1 MDTPAAGATG
11 TAFQSTGLMDLQVN
25 GYAGVDFNDE
35 AVTADALDHALHAML
50 KAGVTACLPTVI
62 TAPAAVLEAR
72 LRALDEAVAR
82 SRLGPLMVPGYHVE
96 GPFLNP
102 APGFCGCHPAAA
114 MLRPDPGLVER
125 WGVGLQRPI
134 LLMTLAAE
142 LDGAEALIRWLSA
155 RGKVAAIGHSDAG
168 AAVVARAAD
177 AGARMS
183 THLGNGLPGILPK
196 LDNPLMAQ
204 LAEDRLAAGFI
215 ADGIH
220 LPRPALR
227 AMIRAK
233 GPGRA
238 ILVTDAVSAAA
249 APPGRYGFAGMAI
262 DGDLDGSVRL
272 PGPRTLAGS
281 ALTLDRAVRNLVQWG
296 MADLPAAVAM
306 ASAAPAALLDPT
318 LAAHGISLP
327 AASIQWL
334 PEGRADAPG
343 PCVLSANVGD
353 ASVRAGVKSSGLQSD
368 PNGGRPIVRVQV
380 STRKQKIY

>member
-1 MDTPAAGATG
+1 MDTPAAGPG
-11 TAFQSTGLMDLQVN
+11 FQSAGLMDLQVN
-25 GYAGVDFNDE
+25 GYGGVDFNDE

-50 KAGVTACLPTVI
+50 AAGVTACLPTVI

-82 SRLGPLMVPGYHVE
+82 SRLGSLMVPGYHVE

-102 APGFCGCHPAAA
+102 APGFRGCHPPAA
-114 MLRPDPGLVER
+114 MLPPDPALVER
-125 WGVGLQRPI
+125 WDAGLQRPI

-142 LDGAEALIRWLSA
+142 LDGAEALIRWLAA

-183 THLGNGLPGILPK
+183 THLGNGLPGVLPK

-238 ILVTDAVSAAA
+238 ILVTDAVAAA
-249 APPGRYGFAGMAI
+249 GAPPGRYGFAGMEI
-262 DGDLDGSVRL
+262 DGDPDRSVRL
-272 PGPRTLAGS
+272 PGLRTLAGS
-281 ALTLDRAVRNLVQWG
+281 ALTLDQAVRNVVGWG

-306 ASAAPAALLDPT
+306 ASAAPAALLGPA

-327 AASIQWL
+327 AGSVQWL
-334 PEGRADAPG
+334 PEGRANAPG

-353 ASVRAGVKSSGLQSD
+353 VSVRASVRSGRLQSD

-380 STRKQKIY
+380 STRKQKSH

>member
-1 MDTPAAGATG
+1 LTEERSARLNESRTAGLNESRSA
-11 TAFQSTGLMDLQVN
+11 GLLDLQVN

-35 AVTADALDHALHAML
+35 AITADALDHALHAML
-50 KAGVTACLPTVI
+50 GAGVTACLPTVI

-72 LRALDEAVAR
+72 LRALDDAVAR

-102 APGFCGCHPAAA
+102 GAGFAGCHPPAA
-114 MLRPDPGLVER
+114 MLPPDPALVER
-125 WGVGLQRPI
+125 WGAGLRRPI
-134 LLMTLAAE
+134 LMMTLAAE
-142 LDGAEALIRWLSA
+142 LDGAAALIAWMAA

-183 THLGNGLPGILPK
+183 THLGNGLPGVLPK

-220 LPRPALR
+220 LPLPALR

-238 ILVTDAVSAAA
+238 ILVTDAVAAA
-249 APPGRYGFAGMAI
+249 GAPPGRYGFAGMEI
-262 DGDLDGSVRL
+262 DGGADGSVRL

-281 ALTLDRAVRNLVQWG
+281 ALTLDRAVRNLVDWG
-296 MADLPAAVAM
+296 IADLAEAVAM
-306 ASAAPAALLDPT
+306 ASDAPAALLGPA
-318 LAAHGISLP
+318 LAAHGIALP
-327 AASIQWL
+327 PGTVRWLGAAV
-334 PEGRADAPG
+334 
-343 PCVLSANVGD
+343 C
-353 ASVRAGVKSSGLQSD
+353 SVELD
-368 PNGGRPIVRVQV
+368 GGAVSPRP
-380 STRKQKIY
+380 

>member
-1 MDTPAAGATG
+1 
-11 TAFQSTGLMDLQVN
+11 
-25 GYAGVDFNDE
+25 
-35 AVTADALDHALHAML
+35 ML
-50 KAGVTACLPTVI
+50 L
-62 TAPAAVLEAR
+62 
-72 LRALDEAVAR
+72 
-82 SRLGPLMVPGYHVE
+82 
-96 GPFLNP
+96 
-102 APGFCGCHPAAA
+102 
-114 MLRPDPGLVER
+114 PDPALVER
-125 WGVGLQRPI
+125 WGTGLQRPI

-183 THLGNGLPGILPK
+183 THLGNGLPSVLPK

-334 PEGRADAPG
+334 LEGRADAPG

-380 STRKQKIY
+380 STRKQKTY

>member
-334 PEGRADAPG
+334 LEGRADAPG

-380 STRKQKIY
+380 STRKQKTY

>member
-353 ASVRAGVKSSGLQSD
+353 ASVRASVKSSGLQSD

-380 STRKQKIY
+380 STRKQKTY

>member
-1 MDTPAAGATG
+1 
-11 TAFQSTGLMDLQVN
+11 MDLQVN

-50 KAGVTACLPTVI
+50 AAGVTACLPTVI

-102 APGFCGCHPAAA
+102 APGFRGCHPPAA
-114 MLRPDPGLVER
+114 MLPPDPALVER
-125 WGVGLQRPI
+125 WGAGLQRPI

-142 LDGAEALIRWLSA
+142 LDGAEALIRWLAA

-183 THLGNGLPGILPK
+183 THLGNGLPGVLPK

-249 APPGRYGFAGMAI
+249 APPGRYGFAGMEI
-262 DGDLDGSVRL
+262 DGDPDGSVRL
-272 PGPRTLAGS
+272 PGLRTLAGS
-281 ALTLDRAVRNLVQWG
+281 ALTLDRAVRNLVAWDI
-296 MADLPAAVAM
+296 AELPDAVAM
-306 ASAAPAALLDPT
+306 ASTAPAALLGPALT
-318 LAAHGISLP
+318 AHGIEPLAGSVHWMTEATVSDAGP
-327 AASIQWL
+327 RVVSV
-334 PEGRADAPG
+334 EFADRFMK
-343 PCVLSANVGD
+343 VH
-353 ASVRAGVKSSGLQSD
+353 VR
-368 PNGGRPIVRVQV
+368 
-380 STRKQKIY
+380 